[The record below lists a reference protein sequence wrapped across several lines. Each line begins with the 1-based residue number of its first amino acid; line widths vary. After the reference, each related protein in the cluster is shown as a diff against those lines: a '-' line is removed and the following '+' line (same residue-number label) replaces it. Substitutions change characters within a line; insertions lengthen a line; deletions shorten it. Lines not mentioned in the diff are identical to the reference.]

1 MILSA
6 EKKTK
11 FIDLLTVILFCN
23 NCNCSNCNRKLAL
36 LSHFHEFTELEVVC
50 GGGML
55 LKLPGFRKLR
65 KQPTSE
71 VTFVSPQHE
80 FSSCIV
86 SFIEYIYYITQ

>member
-36 LSHFHEFTELEVVC
+36 LSHFHEFTELEVVDS
-50 GGGML
+50 
-55 LKLPGFRKLR
+55 
-65 KQPTSE
+65 SE
-71 VTFVSPQHE
+71 SDSAVVSCPAEEGIVFVYVLVIREILGKFTVIISAGLH
-80 FSSCIV
+80 
-86 SFIEYIYYITQ
+86 T